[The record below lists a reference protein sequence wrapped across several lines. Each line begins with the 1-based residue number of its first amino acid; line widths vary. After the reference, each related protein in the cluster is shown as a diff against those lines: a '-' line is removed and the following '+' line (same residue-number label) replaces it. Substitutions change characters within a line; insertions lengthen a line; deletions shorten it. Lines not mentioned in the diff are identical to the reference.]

1 MVQISLTDY
10 LQTKMFFQLFDALLK
25 EELIN
30 KDYYLESIGISP
42 SSYRRAKNE
51 EQKVGLQIVQ
61 TLSEKFNLKIT
72 PIEVLDNLED
82 MCNDIYFDMYYKIYD
97 RYELYLAEIEKLL
110 EQNYNVYP
118 IFKLLK
124 LFLLINAPKF
134 SDELYQNYLD
144 LFNEVKKYKNFYNP
158 SLRGIYNLFILTFES
173 NSIDYNLAKE
183 LYGGFS
189 YYVASFRSW
198 KDKKYTEC
206 LYYADKAKDILVK
219 ESNYK
224 RISNLN
230 FNIMSSLIY
239 LNCFEEC
246 FELAF
251 NQMLMLESFA
261 FQKSETKRT
270 MKYLLPAAI
279 GIGKYEFVVKKLKD
293 LDTMSQVEIVCYMIS
308 LSQLSFKDYDS
319 FYQENFKSQQS
330 NDIVASILKNTNNY
344 IFSPNK
350 DNLQKLDEFS
360 SLKYIVH
367 VLKSCKL

>member
-1 MVQISLTDY
+1 MIQISLTDY

-25 EELIN
+25 EESVN
-30 KDYYLESIGISP
+30 KEYFLESLGISP

-61 TLSEKFNLKIT
+61 ILSEKFNLKAA
-72 PIEVLDNLED
+72 PIELLDELED
-82 MCNDIYFDMYYKIYD
+82 LTNDIYFDMYYKIYD
-97 RYELYLAEIEKLL
+97 KYDLYLEKIEDLL
-110 EQNYNVYP
+110 KQDYNIYP

-134 SDELYQNYLD
+134 SDELYKEYID
-144 LFNEVKKYKNFYNP
+144 LFNEVKKYKNFYND
-158 SLRGIYNLFILTFES
+158 SLRGIYNLFTLTFE
-173 NSIDYNLAKE
+173 NNAIDYNLAKE

-206 LYYADKAKDILVK
+206 LYYADKAKDILVR

-224 RISNLN
+224 RIANLN

-239 LNCFEEC
+239 LNRFEEC

-251 NQMLMLESFA
+251 DQILMLESFA

-270 MKYLLPAAI
+270 IKYLLPAAV
-279 GIGKYEFVVKKLKD
+279 GIGRYDFIVKRLKD
-293 LDTMSQVEIVCYMIS
+293 SEVLSQVELVCYMIG
-308 LSQLSFKDYDS
+308 LSQISLKEYEK
-319 FYQENFKSQQS
+319 FYNENIKVEGL
-330 NDIVASILKNTNNY
+330 NENTLNLIKNTNNY
-344 IFSPNK
+344 ILCTNK
-350 DNLQKLDEFS
+350 ENLQKLDEIP